1 MICLNGKPCLIR
13 GWAVQQIADNRLQ
26 QICSGICDYET
37 REGLHDM
44 LKDFKYKTAVHIE
57 NVEQDKSVFK
67 LSVEQHDILHAGKY
81 FTIAP
86 EFHDKEQQK
95 SVRKLF
101 IKEVYAIVNRPQK
114 DLCLI
119 DDWAKNIEL
128 SEDLQR
134 NIKWYMKFTI
144 PDIVFPGGLQ
154 NFIENIWEIGNKDVR
169 ESMSTILF
177 PYGL

>member
-1 MICLNGKPCLIR
+1 MLRLNGKPCLLDGWFQR
-13 GWAVQQIADNRLQ
+13 VPLGWAKDK
-26 QICSGICDYET
+26 DYLT
-37 REGLHDM
+37 KDM
-44 LKDFKYKTAVHIE
+44 LIR
-57 NVEQDKSVFK
+57 K
-67 LSVEQHDILHAGKY
+67 LRFIRNQQSVELKNVIEDEFIITLSLPDYVLEPCCY

-101 IKEVYAIVNRPQK
+101 IKEVYAIVNRPRD

-119 DDWAKNIEL
+119 DDWAENIEL

-134 NIKWYMKFTI
+134 NIKWYMEFTI